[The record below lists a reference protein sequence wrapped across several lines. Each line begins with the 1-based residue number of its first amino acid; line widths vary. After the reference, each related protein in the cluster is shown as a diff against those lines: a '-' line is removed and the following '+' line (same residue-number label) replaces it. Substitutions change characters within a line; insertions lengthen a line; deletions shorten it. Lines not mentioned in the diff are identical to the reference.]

1 MGRYR
6 QNVDISKETIRRRN
20 LGKTT
25 FSMSEY
31 FHIYL
36 LDSFL
41 KKTTS
46 IQLLQHIAFGFMG
59 AFLHPFFHS
68 LHLLTIILMS
78 KTASYVV
85 RSITKNFNQLSVT
98 FILSLF
104 IIYSYSFIIFENYK
118 DRWDGQ
124 VNSDGAKKMCYDL
137 WECLFYVTNLGFRNG
152 GGISDSMD
160 VEATANKN
168 GFVLKT
174 LFDLTFFMFI
184 NIISLNIIFGI
195 IIDTFALM
203 RDELQQRRKQHLTK
217 ATS

>member
-6 QNVDISKETIRRRN
+6 QNVDIAKETIRRTN
-20 LGKTT
+20 LGNNT
-25 FSMSEY
+25 FTMSEY
-31 FHIYL
+31 FQIYIVQ
-36 LDSFL
+36 SFL
-41 KKTTS
+41 QKSTS
-46 IQLLQHIAFGFMG
+46 VQLLLHIAFGFMG

-68 LHLLTIILMS
+68 LHLLMIILIS

-85 RSITKNFNQLSVT
+85 RSITKNFKQLSAT
-98 FILSLF
+98 FILALF

-124 VNSDGAKKMCYDL
+124 VNGEGQTKMCYDL
-137 WECLFYVTNLGFRNG
+137 WDCLFYVTNLGFRNG
-152 GGISDSMD
+152 GGISDSMS
-160 VEATANKN
+160 VEPAVKKN

-203 RDELQQRRKQHLTK
+203 RDELQQRRKSILT
-217 ATS
+217 